1 MDAEHLIGTL
11 IRGALGS
18 RRKRSRGAL
27 QFLTGSGHSL
37 LNAGTLLTAAGV
49 AWGLYETL
57 SQQGSTSPTGGG
69 RQSGPGPGV
78 ATTPS
83 GPGSH
88 AGGSRPPPVPA
99 SVFARGAEESGPRD
113 RAEDAGSQSTAVSG
127 VPAAAVPLQADG
139 EARSRS
145 GGSASTETEAG
156 THVSVESVSP
166 DVLRVIRLTIAAA
179 RADGALTPREE
190 ETILAHAR
198 AVGAE
203 KLVRAELQRPT
214 PLAALVAG
222 ARPEQRRDL
231 YTLAFAVSRADETV
245 SGGERIFLAQLA
257 HQLGL
262 DAATVA
268 ELEASAAARIS
279 EGA

>member
-11 IRGALGS
+11 LRGALH
-18 RRKRSRGAL
+18 
-27 QFLTGSGHSL
+27 FLTGSRHSL

-57 SQQGSTSPTGGG
+57 SQQGSTSVSAGDQASPAQRGAST
-69 RQSGPGPGV
+69 SGM
-78 ATTPS
+78 ATRVDNL
-83 GPGSH
+83 G
-88 AGGSRPPPVPA
+88 PPPVPA
-99 SVFARGAEESGPRD
+99 AGRPHGSEESQQRDHLAEIGAESKVATERPVEAGPQIS
-113 RAEDAGSQSTAVSG
+113 AAG
-127 VPAAAVPLQADG
+127 VPP
-139 EARSRS
+139 E
-145 GGSASTETEAG
+145 
-156 THVSVESVSP
+156 
-166 DVLRVIRLTIAAA
+166 VLRVIRLTIAAA

-190 ETILAHAR
+190 ETILAQAR
-198 AVGAE
+198 RVGAE
-203 KLVRAELQRPT
+203 ALVTEELRHPT
-214 PLAALVAG
+214 PLPTLVAG
-222 ARPEQRRDL
+222 ARPEQHGDL
-231 YTLAFAVSRADETV
+231 YTLAFAVARADETV

>member
-11 IRGALGS
+11 IRSALGS
-18 RRKRSRGAL
+18 RGKRSRGAL
-27 QFLTGSGHSL
+27 HFLTGSRHSL

-57 SQQGSTSPTGGG
+57 SQQGSTPVSAGGQAG
-69 RQSGPGPGV
+69 PPQSG
-78 ATTPS
+78 ATTMS
-83 GPGSH
+83 GTGTR
-88 AGGSRPPPVPA
+88 ADGLGPPPVPVPGYA
-99 SVFARGAEESGPRD
+99 HGSDESRQRDRVAEDGAESKAATEGP
-113 RAEDAGSQSTAVSG
+113 AEAGPHISAD
-127 VPAAAVPLQADG
+127 AVPP
-139 EARSRS
+139 E
-145 GGSASTETEAG
+145 
-156 THVSVESVSP
+156 
-166 DVLRVIRLTIAAA
+166 VLRVIRLTIAAA

-190 ETILAHAR
+190 ETILAQAR
-198 AVGAE
+198 TVGAE
-203 KLVRAELQRPT
+203 GLVKEELQRPT
-214 PLAALVAG
+214 PLPALVAG
-222 ARPEQRRDL
+222 ARPEQHRDL
-231 YTLAFAVSRADETV
+231 YTLAFAVTRADETV